1 MEENHKDNVDELSD
15 AEADNQKKS
24 TNNMEDDELLENIEI
39 DSKDTSSAISELE
52 SKLKDL
58 QNKDLRL
65 KAEFDNFRKRTIKE
79 KESIY
84 ISAQADCITPLLSVL
99 DNLERALE
107 SVKDNVDL
115 SKGIKLVTNQFY
127 DALKKLGVVEIE
139 SDGKTFDP
147 SCHNAINVIEDE
159 NFDHNT
165 VCQVLQ
171 KGYKL
176 KDTVIRHAM
185 VIVANP

>member
-1 MEENHKDNVDELSD
+1 MEESTRDTIDEL
-15 AEADNQKKS
+15 N
-24 TNNMEDDELLENIEI
+24 NIETDDQEELKDDVEQNEFLEDTEQ
-39 DSKDTSSAISELE
+39 DSEETSSEISKLE
-52 SKLKDL
+52 AKLKDL
-58 QNKDLRL
+58 QNQDLRL
-65 KAEFDNFRKRTIKE
+65 KAEFDNFHKHTIKE

-99 DNLERALE
+99 DDLERALE
-107 SVKDNVDL
+107 SVSNDDNL
-115 SKGIKLVTNQFY
+115 SKGIKLVVDQFC
-127 DALKKLGVVEIE
+127 DTLKKIGVIEIE
-139 SDGKTFDP
+139 SEGKTFDP
-147 SCHNAINVIEDE
+147 NCHNAINVIEDE

-185 VIVANP
+185 VVVANP

>member
-1 MEENHKDNVDELSD
+1 MEENTKDTIDELSD
-15 AEADNQKKS
+15 IETDDQENLQDNTDQ
-24 TNNMEDDELLENIEI
+24 DDSLEGSEQH
-39 DSKDTSSAISELE
+39 SEKTSSEI
-52 SKLKDL
+52 SKLEAQIKDL
-58 QNKDLRL
+58 QNQDLRL

-107 SVKDNVDL
+107 SVSDDDNL
-115 SKGIKLVTNQFY
+115 SKGIKLVIDQFC
-127 DALKKLGVVEIE
+127 DTLKKIGVVEIE
-139 SDGKTFDP
+139 SKGKTFDP
-147 SCHNAINVIEDE
+147 NCHNAINVIEDE

-185 VIVANP
+185 VVVANP

>member
-1 MEENHKDNVDELSD
+1 MEKDNKDNIDELNDIKTDEQEELKDGTEKDETLDNIADESEEMLTKISSL
-15 AEADNQKKS
+15 EAQ
-24 TNNMEDDELLENIEI
+24 
-39 DSKDTSSAISELE
+39 
-52 SKLKDL
+52 LKDL

-65 KAEFDNFRKRTIKE
+65 QAEFDNFRKRTIKE

-84 ISAQADCITPLLSVL
+84 TSAQADCITPLLSVL

-107 SVKDNVDL
+107 SAKDDDNL
-115 SKGIKLVTNQFY
+115 GKGIKLVVDQFY
-127 DALKKLGVVEIE
+127 DTLKKIGVVEIE
-139 SDGKTFDP
+139 SEGKTFDP
-147 SCHNAINVIEDE
+147 NCHNAINVIEDE

-165 VCQVLQ
+165 ICQVLQ

-185 VIVANP
+185 VVVANP

>member
-1 MEENHKDNVDELSD
+1 MEENNKDNIDELND
-15 AEADNQKKS
+15 AETNKQEKS
-24 TNNMEDDELLENIEI
+24 TDNIDNDELLENIES
-39 DSKDTSSAISELE
+39 DSKDTSSEISELE
-52 SKLKDL
+52 AKLKDL

-65 KAEFDNFRKRTIKE
+65 TAEFDNFRKRTIKE
-79 KESIY
+79 KENIY

-99 DNLERALE
+99 DNLERALD
-107 SVKDNVDL
+107 SFKDNADL
-115 SKGIKLVTNQFY
+115 RKGIELVVNQFY
-127 DALKKLGVVEIE
+127 DTLQKIGVVEIDSE
-139 SDGKTFDP
+139 GKTFDP

-185 VIVANP
+185 VVVANP

>member
-1 MEENHKDNVDELSD
+1 MEKNTKDTIDEL
-15 AEADNQKKS
+15 N
-24 TNNMEDDELLENIEI
+24 NIETNDQEELKDDVEQNEFLEDTEQ
-39 DSKDTSSAISELE
+39 DSEKISSEISKLE
-52 SKLKDL
+52 AKLKDL
-58 QNKDLRL
+58 QNQDLRL

-84 ISAQADCITPLLSVL
+84 MSAQADCITPLLSVL

-107 SVKDNVDL
+107 SVRNDDNL
-115 SKGIKLVTNQFY
+115 SKGIKLVVDQFG
-127 DALKKLGVVEIE
+127 DTLKKIGVVEIE
-139 SDGKTFDP
+139 SEGKTFDP
-147 SCHNAINVIEDE
+147 NCHNAISVIEDE

-185 VIVANP
+185 VVVANP

>member
-1 MEENHKDNVDELSD
+1 MEQNSKDNIDELNNAEVDEQ
-15 AEADNQKKS
+15 EES
-24 TNNMEDDELLENIEI
+24 TNNMESDELLENIEN
-39 DSKDTSSAISELE
+39 DSKDTSSAINELE
-52 SKLKDL
+52 AKLKDL

-79 KESIY
+79 KENIY
-84 ISAQADCITPLLSVL
+84 VSAQADCITPLLSVL

-107 SVKDNVDL
+107 SVKENADL
-115 SKGIKLVTNQFY
+115 SKGIKLVVNQFY
-127 DALKKLGVVEIE
+127 DALKKLGVVEIDSE
-139 SDGKTFDP
+139 GKTFDP

-159 NFDHNT
+159 NFDHNI

-185 VIVANP
+185 VVVANP

>member
-1 MEENHKDNVDELSD
+1 MEENTKDTIDKLNDVETNNQEESKNDVDQNEILEDTERD
-15 AEADNQKKS
+15 AE
-24 TNNMEDDELLENIEI
+24 EI
-39 DSKDTSSAISELE
+39 SSEISELE
-52 SKLKDL
+52 AKLKDL
-58 QNKDLRL
+58 QNQDLRL
-65 KAEFDNFRKRTIKE
+65 KAEFDNFRKRTVKE
-79 KESIY
+79 KENIY

-107 SVKDNVDL
+107 SVSNDDNL
-115 SKGIKLVTNQFY
+115 SKGIKLVVDQFC
-127 DALKKLGVVEIE
+127 DTLKKIGVVEIE
-139 SDGKTFDP
+139 SEGKTFDP
-147 SCHNAINVIEDE
+147 NCHNAINVIEDE

-185 VIVANP
+185 VVVANP

>member
-1 MEENHKDNVDELSD
+1 MEENTRDTIDEL
-15 AEADNQKKS
+15 N
-24 TNNMEDDELLENIEI
+24 NIET
-39 DSKDTSSAISELE
+39 DDQEELKDDVEQNEFLEDTEQGSEETSSEISKLE
-52 SKLKDL
+52 AKLKDL
-58 QNKDLRL
+58 QNQDLRL

-107 SVKDNVDL
+107 SVSNDDNL
-115 SKGIKLVTNQFY
+115 SKGIKLVVDQFC
-127 DALKKLGVVEIE
+127 DTLKKIGVVEIE
-139 SDGKTFDP
+139 SEGKTFDP
-147 SCHNAINVIEDE
+147 NCHNAINVIEDE
-159 NFDHNT
+159 SFDHNT

-185 VIVANP
+185 VVVANP